1 MRIIETGHPTVTA
14 LAFSPDGMTLA
25 TAGPG
30 HDILLWELGGTGPER
45 LTGAA
50 GGVQTLAFSPDG
62 ATLASAGTPEMVVLG
77 DLAAGRGSRSLT
89 PKLPA
94 GVPVCALAW
103 MHNGNLL
110 AAGTGDRINGARAG
124 HLLVWDLA
132 KPDTPVKRVPEPH
145 GVWAVAA
152 TP

>member
-1 MRIIETGHPTVTA
+1 MRIIETGHPSVTA
-14 LAFSPDGMTLA
+14 LGFRPDGMTLA
-25 TAGPG
+25 AAGAG

-62 ATLASAGTPEMVVLG
+62 ATLASAGTPELVVLW
-77 DLAAGRGSRSLT
+77 DLAARRESRTLT

-103 MHNGNLL
+103 MQNGNLL
-110 AAGTGDRINGARAG
+110 AAGTGDRVNGS
-124 HLLVWDLA
+124 
-132 KPDTPVKRVPEPH
+132 P
-145 GVWAVAA
+145 
-152 TP
+152 